1 MTDQAGEGQ
10 GAESSRT
17 TRFVPGPAADAVISL
32 SQAILAPLD
41 AIAKAQ
47 VHAARS
53 FLNFVL
59 QIGYPHV
66 PVGPDGK
73 RLTGPN
79 DTMYCEPFKLDHA
92 SVDEE
97 GNVTHQSVTLAI
109 PTLALVPVRP
119 LCIES
124 AKFDI
129 ELVVKEL
136 THHKQIQRSEAE
148 ALLKEQK
155 QRPYSGKE
163 TPPESDRPWY
173 LVSEPVSV
181 RGTLTDPGGADSAS
195 EKMASIKVHVELKCA
210 PTPAGLSKLL
220 TAMTQVSGLTGKHQS
235 KDNSQEE
242 PAPPARPA
250 A

>member
-1 MTDQAGEGQ
+1 MTNQAGAGQ
-10 GAESSRT
+10 GAEGSRT

-73 RLTGPN
+73 RLIGPN

-92 SVDEE
+92 SVDDE
-97 GNVTHQSVTLAI
+97 GNITHKSVTLAI

-119 LCIES
+119 LSVET
-124 AKFDI
+124 AQFDI

-136 THHKQIQRSEAE
+136 THHRQIQRSEGK
-148 ALLKEQK
+148 ALLKEQE
-155 QRPYSGKE
+155 QRVSFGNE

-181 RGTLTDPGGADSAS
+181 RGTLTDPGSVENGS

-220 TAMTQVSGLTGKHQS
+220 TAMTQVSGLTERNQG
-235 KDNSQEE
+235 KDNMQDE
-242 PAPPARPA
+242 PTPPPGPA
-250 A
+250 G